1 MILIDTN
8 ALVVLLVGLM
18 DSRLIHTHKR
28 TSIYE
33 EQDFNDL
40 VSVIGGNLDKLVVLP
55 NVWTEVD
62 NLLNNFGGEH
72 KYLYIAKTI
81 ETMKSTSEKFIASIS
96 GVESHSFFDLGLT
109 DSLLLQHAKECD
121 LLVTSDSSLSDYAN
135 ANGVLV
141 YDIVKNRNERLQ

>member
-8 ALVVLLVGLM
+8 SLIVLILGLM
-18 DSRLIHTHKR
+18 DPRLINNHKR

-40 VSVIGGNLDKLVVLP
+40 ISVIVRIDNLMILP

-62 NLLNNFGGEH
+62 NLLNDFGGEQ
-72 KYLYIAKTI
+72 KYQYISRII
-81 ETMKSTSEKFIASIS
+81 ETMKLSSEKYIESIKA
-96 GVESHSFFDLGLT
+96 VQHYTYYDLGLT
-109 DSLLLQHAKECD
+109 DSLILECAKGCEF
-121 LLVTSDSSLSDYAN
+121 LITSDSGLSDYAI

-141 YDIVKNRNERLQ
+141 YDIVKNRNERL